1 MLRGNYTARIDSKG
15 RLKVPGLFR
24 RYVEEKYGSACYVTS
39 LTGECVRIYP
49 MPEWEAIEQR
59 LSLLPSMDP
68 ARRKFLDRT
77 NYYGQQSAMDT
88 QGRVLIHPL
97 LRKIAAVADCAI
109 RNLGVGSERSAVSSF
124 DKFKAVCSA
133 RLRIAVSALLTANG
147 SEFTLSS
154 LNEIAGRC

>member
-15 RLKVPGLFR
+15 RLKVPTLFR
-24 RYVEEKYGSACYVTS
+24 RYVAEKYGSALYLTS

-59 LSLLPSMDP
+59 LALLPSMDP

-97 LRKIAAVADCAI
+97 LRKSAQVVGDVAV
-109 RNLGVGSERSAVSSF
+109 LGYLTYLEVWEL
-124 DKFKAVCSA
+124 DKFQQRMLSDPYTEEDEAAIA
-133 RLRIAVSALLTANG
+133 RLGI
-147 SEFTLSS
+147 
-154 LNEIAGRC
+154 

>member
-24 RYVEEKYGSACYVTS
+24 RYAEEKYGSQFYVTS
-39 LTGECVRIYP
+39 LAGECVRIYP

-77 NYYGQQSAMDT
+77 NYFGQQSAMDT
-88 QGRVLIHPL
+88 QGRILIHPL
-97 LRKIAAVADCAI
+97 LRKSAQVVGDVVV
-109 RNLGVGSERSAVSSF
+109 LGYLTYLEVWEL
-124 DKFKAVCSA
+124 DKFQQRMLSDPYTEEDEAAIA
-133 RLRIAVSALLTANG
+133 RLGI
-147 SEFTLSS
+147 
-154 LNEIAGRC
+154 

>member
-15 RLKVPGLFR
+15 RLKVPTLFR
-24 RYVEEKYGSACYVTS
+24 RYVEEKYGSVVYVTS

-49 MPEWEAIEQR
+49 MPEWENIEQR

-77 NYYGQQSAMDT
+77 NYYGQQSSMDI

-97 LRKIAAVADCAI
+97 LRKSAAVVGDVAV
-109 RNLGVGSERSAVSSF
+109 LGYLTYLEVWEL
-124 DKFKAVCSA
+124 DKFQQRLLSDPYTEEDEAAIA
-133 RLRIAVSALLTANG
+133 RLGI
-147 SEFTLSS
+147 
-154 LNEIAGRC
+154 

>member
-15 RLKVPGLFR
+15 RLKVPTLFR
-24 RYVEEKYGSACYVTS
+24 RYVEEKYGAALYLTS

-77 NYYGQQSAMDT
+77 NYYGQQSSMDA

-97 LRKIAAVADCAI
+97 LRKSAAVIGDVAV
-109 RNLGVGSERSAVSSF
+109 LGYLSYLEVWEL
-124 DKFKAVCSA
+124 DKFQQRLLSDPYTEEDEAAIA
-133 RLRIAVSALLTANG
+133 RLGI
-147 SEFTLSS
+147 
-154 LNEIAGRC
+154 